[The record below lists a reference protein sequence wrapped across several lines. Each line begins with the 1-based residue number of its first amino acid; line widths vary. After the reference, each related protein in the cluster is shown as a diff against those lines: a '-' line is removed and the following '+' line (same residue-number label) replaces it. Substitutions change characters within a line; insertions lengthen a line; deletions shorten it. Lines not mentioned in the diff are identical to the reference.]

1 MQNRQ
6 QTKRQADQGRRF
18 AAHLRRCTA
27 AFQPALMPLM
37 VASALAAIAVPAG
50 AQEAARIAFD
60 IPAQALDG
68 SLRAFAQQAQAQV
81 LFDEATVAGLQAP
94 ALKGSYTA
102 GEALS
107 RLLAGTGITAS
118 VSRGNQGVYTLKPRP
133 ARASGGSAASG
144 ESTLPPVVVVEKAE
158 WSIGRDLLDKMP
170 NKSGSIEG
178 VLALHSQVQTSNSAE
193 RSMQG
198 GEIKPPQISISG
210 GKPYE
215 SRYVINGLGNNNYV
229 APPTSSSGLASN
241 GSTQS
246 AYLDDVKVGSQPL
259 GTAQSYNLDPDLLDN
274 IELLDSRIPVNHSG
288 FTGGVVSADTR
299 KPDPTRFGGK
309 VYWGQNRS
317 GWDKRFYDDVGL
329 RGEAFDESFSALRQP
344 EYTRNTGGFMVNV
357 PINER
362 FAAIVAY
369 DKTLS
374 KIPLKYTAL
383 SATTSSAQTANTKE
397 QTRSAETFFTSIGG
411 RTESGLDVNL
421 TGVYYKYSGNYFNPR
436 AINSEWDMAQRTYDF
451 ALNLSKILPAGKASA
466 KFKYGNMV
474 SNREVES
481 NIYKPWYTYG
491 ETNWGAATP
500 CTNANVTAI
509 GMFSGCTFSADGN
522 TLANDLDFKQRTFQ
536 TALDFE
542 FNELQLGVTKHRFA
556 VGLSN
561 EIIKGEAIGGE
572 AVQYNLGLAALGG
585 PLAPGQD
592 GVSYNNARTGGA
604 LYDQY
609 FYQKSVYAGFDRNAE
624 VQTWSLWLQD
634 TITFS
639 DFMLRPGIRVDY
651 DDQFRNTNFAPRV
664 AGSWNILG
672 KNVAMLHA
680 GQARYYGGPNLY
692 YSLFQNSGTATNY
705 RRGLPATIG
714 ADGMAPWTQITTGT
728 NGGQYE
734 AKDLKTPYSDE
745 TSLGFDLK
753 FQGGFLV
760 NYNYVYRKGKDGI
773 MRRFKQ
779 DGAYAATNDGE
790 NTYTGHTIAI
800 SNNYFKNHFF
810 RLSTTF
816 ADNKSNY
823 LDYTADAGSW
833 TDITQM
839 IDRTRVMYNGK
850 LIDANELDM
859 SNFNRPQQIVGFWKA
874 QFGDRI
880 SLTTT
885 GTWTKKT
892 DILINNPRVTLADG
906 WRVNSYSKGKLPS
919 RFTVDMSLGLD
930 LYRHKEQTL
939 RATVDVYNVFNR
951 KIKNGIGSFT
961 QGGQLVFFDYYAPGR
976 SVQAKLEYSF

>member
-6 QTKRQADQGRRF
+6 QTKRQADRGRRF

-94 ALKGSYTA
+94 ALKGSHTA

-118 VSRGNQGVYTLKPRP
+118 ASRGNQGGGVYTLKPRP
-133 ARASGGSAASG
+133 AKGAGSGSG
-144 ESTLPPVVVVEKAE
+144 ESTLPPVVVVDKAE
-158 WSIGRDLLDKMP
+158 WSIDRDLLDKMP

-178 VLALHSQVQTSNSAE
+178 ALALHSQVQTSNRAE
-193 RSMQG
+193 RSLQG

-229 APPTSSSGLASN
+229 APPAVAAVATN
-241 GSTQS
+241 NNPTTT
-246 AYLDDVKVGSQPL
+246 YIENVVVGTQPL
-259 GTAQSYNLDPDLLDN
+259 GTVQSYNLDADLLDN
-274 IELLDSRIPVNHSG
+274 IELHDSRIPVNHSG

-299 KPDPTRFGGK
+299 KPDPSRFGGK
-309 VYWGQNRS
+309 VYWGHSRS
-317 GWDKRFYDDVGL
+317 GWDKRFYDKRGL
-329 RGEAFDESFSALRQP
+329 LGASFDESFTAQRQP
-344 EYTRNTGGFMVNV
+344 EYTRNTGGFMLNV
-357 PINER
+357 PLGER
-362 FAAIVAY
+362 FAAIVSY

-374 KIPLKYTAL
+374 KIPLKYQPQTGTLNAATAK
-383 SATTSSAQTANTKE
+383 TKD

-421 TGVYYKYSGNYFNPR
+421 TGVYYKYNGYYFNQN
-436 AINSEWDMAQRTYDF
+436 AINSGWDMAQRTYDF
-451 ALNLSKILPAGKASA
+451 ALNLSKMLPAGKASA

-474 SNREVES
+474 SNREVET
-481 NIYKPWYTYG
+481 NIYKPWFNYG
-491 ETNWGAATP
+491 GANWGGGTP
-500 CTNANVTAI
+500 CATITAAGVI
-509 GMFSGCTFSADGN
+509 SCASYSPDGN

-536 TALDFE
+536 TVLDFE
-542 FNELQLGVTKHRFA
+542 FNELQLGATKHRFA

-561 EIIKGEAIGGE
+561 EIVKGEAISGE
-572 AVQYNLGLAALGG
+572 AIQYNLGRAAINGA
-585 PLAPGQD
+585 LAPGQD
-592 GVSYNNARTGGA
+592 GVSYNYASSGGT

-609 FYQKSVYAGFDRNAE
+609 FFQKSVTAGFNRDAK
-624 VQTWSLWLQD
+624 VQTWALWLQD

-651 DDQFRNTNFAPRV
+651 DDQFGNTNVAPRI
-664 AGSWNILG
+664 AGSWNVLG
-672 KNVAMLHA
+672 KNIAVLHA

-692 YSLFQNSGTATNY
+692 YSLFSNTGNATIY
-705 RRGLPATIG
+705 RRVVPTAIG
-714 ADGMAPWTQITTGT
+714 ADGLVNWSLFSNGT
-728 NGGQYE
+728 NGFAYE

-753 FQGGFLV
+753 LQHGFMV
-760 NYNYVYRKGKDGI
+760 NYNYVHREGKDGI
-773 MRRFKQ
+773 MRRLIP
-779 DGAYAATNDGE
+779 GSAYAATNDGE
-790 NTYTGHTIAI
+790 TTYKGHTISI

-823 LDYTADAGSW
+823 LNYLADSGGYLDPAS
-833 TDITQM
+833 M
-839 IDRTRVMYNGK
+839 IDRSRVVYNGK

-859 SNFNRPQQIVGFWKA
+859 ADFNRPQQVVAFWKA
-874 QFGDRI
+874 QFGDRV
-880 SLTTT
+880 SLMTT
-885 GTWTKKT
+885 GTWTQKT
-892 DILINNPRVTLADG
+892 DILINNPRVTLPDG
-906 WRVNSYSKGKLPS
+906 WKVNSYSKGKLPS
-919 RFTVDMSLGLD
+919 RFTVDMTLGVD
-930 LYRHKEQTL
+930 LIRHREQTL

-951 KIKNGIGSFT
+951 KIKNGIGNYGTSANP
-961 QGGQLVFFDYYAPGR
+961 LYFDYYAPGR